1 MCTALCYTDAAGKV
15 YFGRTLELTVELP
28 YQMAFFPVGMSM
40 QSAVSGHPALAFTLS
55 HALVAVT
62 MPDRFP
68 KPDAPLGIAD
78 MKVLDGMNDR
88 GLTFSLLSYPYSDGP
103 QAPVAAD
110 RAVLSASDLGLWALG
125 SFSTVAEVKAA
136 LAEQPV
142 MMVALELLGGV
153 VSPFHYL
160 VNDATGASAVIE
172 FNRGVMHVHDNPV
185 RVMTN
190 APEFP
195 WHLTN
200 LGNYT
205 FLSNVD
211 ASSATFGGLKV
222 HQPDS
227 GIATA
232 GLPVSNTAV
241 GRFVRAVYYAEFTEK
256 AATPDLAVRTLS
268 HIMNNFDRPRG
279 VTIDYPEASGGGHLE
294 VAGLKEDKSV
304 PYATEFTSWTSLADL
319 DRRQFYVRDYKAL
332 NYCLFDLTVLA
343 GHKAPKIIPFQAL
356 AGAAPDAT
364 ALLAA

>member
-28 YQMAFFPVGMSM
+28 YQMAFFPAGLPM
-40 QSAVSGHPALAFTLS
+40 QSTVAGHPALAFTLA
-55 HALVAVT
+55 HALVAIT
-62 MPDRFP
+62 MPDRLP
-68 KPDAPLGIAD
+68 KPDVPFGIAD
-78 MKVLDGMNDR
+78 MKVLEGMNDK
-88 GLTFSLLSYPYSDGP
+88 GLTFSLLSYPYSNGP
-103 QAPVAAD
+103 QAPVGAD

-125 SFSTVAEVKAA
+125 CFSTVAEVKAA

-142 MMVALELLGGV
+142 MMVPLELLGGV

-211 ASSATFGGLKV
+211 VSSATFGTLKV
-222 HQPDS
+222 EQPDS
-227 GIATA
+227 GIAMA
-232 GLPVSNTAV
+232 GLPSSTTAV
-241 GRFVRAVYYAEFTEK
+241 GRFVRAVYYAQFTEK
-256 AATPDLAVRTLS
+256 AATPDLAVRALS
-268 HIMNNFDRPRG
+268 HVMNNFDRPRG
-279 VTIDYPEASGGGHLE
+279 ATIDYPGSGGGNLE
-294 VAGLKEDKSV
+294 VAGLDDDKSAT
-304 PYATEFTSWTSLADL
+304 YATEFTSWTSLADL
-319 DRRQFYVRDYKAL
+319 DRRQLYVRAYTAL
-332 NYCLFDLTVLA
+332 NFTMFDLAALA
-343 GHKAPKIIPFQAL
+343 GGKTPKVIPFHAL

-364 ALLAA
+364 ALLSA

>member
-28 YQMAFFPVGMSM
+28 YHMAFFPVGLPM
-40 QSAVSGHPALAFTLS
+40 QSAVDGHPALDFTLT

-62 MPDRFP
+62 TPVRFP
-68 KPDAPLGIAD
+68 KPGAPLGIAE
-78 MKVLDGMNDR
+78 MKVLDGMNDK
-88 GLTFSLLSYPYSDGP
+88 GLTFSLLSYPFSDGP

-125 SFSTVAEVKAA
+125 CFATVAEVKAA

-142 MMVALELLGGV
+142 MMVALELLGGA

-200 LGNYT
+200 LTNYT

-211 ASSATFGGLKV
+211 VSSATFGALKV
-222 HQPDS
+222 AQPDS

-232 GLPVSNTAV
+232 GLPSSTTAV
-241 GRFVRAVYYAEFTEK
+241 GRFVRAVYYAQFTEK
-256 AATPDLAVRTLS
+256 AATPDLALRAVG

-279 VTIDYPEASGGGHLE
+279 ATIDYPTGGSAPME
-294 VAGLKEDKSV
+294 VAGLEADKST
-304 PYATEFTSWTSLADL
+304 PYVTEYTSWTLLADL
-319 DRRQFYVRDYKAL
+319 DRRQLYVRDYAAL
-332 NYCLFDLTVLA
+332 NYTMFDLAALA
-343 GHKAPKIIPFQAL
+343 GGKTPKVVPFHAL

>member
-28 YQMAFFPVGMSM
+28 YQMAFFPVGLPM
-40 QSAVSGHPALAFTLS
+40 QSTVDGHPALAFTLR

-62 MPDRFP
+62 TPVRFP
-68 KPDAPLGIAD
+68 TPDAPLGIGD
-78 MKVLDGMNDR
+78 MKVVDGMNDA
-88 GLTFSLLSYPYSDGP
+88 GLTFSLLSYPFSDGP

-110 RAVLSASDLGLWALG
+110 RAVLSASDLGVWALG

-142 MMVALELLGGV
+142 RMVALALLGGA

-160 VNDATGASAVIE
+160 VNDASGASAVIE

-200 LGNYT
+200 LANYT

-211 ASSATFGGLKV
+211 VSSATFGALKV
-222 HQPDS
+222 AQPDA

-232 GLPVSNTAV
+232 GLPSSTTAV
-241 GRFVRAVYYAEFTEK
+241 GRFVRAAYYAQFTEK
-256 AATPDLAVRTLS
+256 AATPDLAVRTVG

-279 VTIDYPEASGGGHLE
+279 ATIDYPNGGSAPME
-294 VAGLKEDKSV
+294 VAGLADDKST
-304 PYATEFTSWTSLADL
+304 PYVTEYTSWTLLADL
-319 DRRQFYVRDYKAL
+319 DRKQLHVRAYTAL
-332 NYCLFDLTVLA
+332 NYSMFDLT
-343 GHKAPKIIPFQAL
+343 AL
-356 AGAAPDAT
+356 AGRTTPKVVPLQALEGASSNAT